1 LAIGALDFEKSQSY
15 RPTVVDPIFITTA
28 IMNECLLKYEKRSF
42 LVNADNMRYISM
54 ARYRL

>member
-28 IMNECLLKYEKRSF
+28 IMNECLLKYEKEVSF
-42 LVNADNMRYISM
+42 
-54 ARYRL
+54 